1 MFVPIDINCRECA
14 VTLMGFRDNE
24 AHIQNSRQRGLTV
37 TQRRFSF
44 LAICSFLTVELQ
56 NEFPTSHYKWLFFLY
71 FLYKK
76 VFYIKSKGVEKVY
89 FQGPYSQQAI
99 FIYI

>member
-1 MFVPIDINCRECA
+1 MFFHVKKKKFSLTFSDTLSAFSAMFVPIDINCRECA

-37 TQRRFSF
+37 TQRPFSF

-56 NEFPTSHYKWLFFLY
+56 NEFPTSHYK
-71 FLYKK
+71 
-76 VFYIKSKGVEKVY
+76 
-89 FQGPYSQQAI
+89 
-99 FIYI
+99 